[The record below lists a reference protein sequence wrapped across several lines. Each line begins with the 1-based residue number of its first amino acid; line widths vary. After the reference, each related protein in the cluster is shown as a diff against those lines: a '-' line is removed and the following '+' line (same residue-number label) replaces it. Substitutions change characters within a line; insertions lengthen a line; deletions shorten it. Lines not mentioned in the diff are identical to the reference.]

1 MQIMRG
7 ADFFT
12 KAVLTVIA
20 VFLGV
25 LALKPMISPVR
36 VEAQDDRSYLYIEP
50 RTTVIRRPDGMAQYQ
65 GKVVID
71 RRTGDIWG
79 FPTDSSVPYPVYT
92 GDNKPAT
99 SKAIYL
105 GKFDF
110 SSMTVPSK

>member
-1 MQIMRG
+1 MQFVRG
-7 ADFFT
+7 DTYT
-12 KAVLTVIA
+12 KVVLTAIA

-25 LALKPMISPVR
+25 LALKPMISPAR
-36 VEAQDDRSYLYIEP
+36 VEAQSGHSDLFIEP
-50 RTTVIRRPDGMAQYQ
+50 RTTVIRRPDGMGQYE

-71 RRTGDIWG
+71 RRTGDVWG

-92 GDNKPAT
+92 ADNKPPI